1 MSTKLCYFFQQG
13 KCNKGS
19 NCAFIHN
26 SITIEI
32 DSSSL
37 ANSENYSD
45 NESIISS
52 NSSNISSL
60 STLSLNEN
68 FDKYCLNT

>member
-1 MSTKLCYFFQQG
+1 VKFFKNIQHLDLKMSTKLCYFFQQG
-13 KCNKGS
+13 NKGS

-26 SITIEI
+26 SITIES

-45 NESIISS
+45 N
-52 NSSNISSL
+52 
-60 STLSLNEN
+60 
-68 FDKYCLNT
+68 D